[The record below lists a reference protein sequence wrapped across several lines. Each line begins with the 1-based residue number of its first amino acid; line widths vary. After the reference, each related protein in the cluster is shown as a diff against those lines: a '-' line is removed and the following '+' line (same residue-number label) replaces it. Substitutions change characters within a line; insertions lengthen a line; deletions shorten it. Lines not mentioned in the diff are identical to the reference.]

1 MEDTTARLT
10 ARTIHLLGTE
20 VMHLDEDEVRM
31 QTTTIGT
38 KEDRKTTLATIHQ
51 LQIED
56 EDHAHNLL
64 VKLQGTDHVP
74 LTRILLTG
82 VMEFLSS
89 G

>member
-1 MEDTTARLT
+1 MARLT
-10 ARTIHLLGTE
+10 ARTIHLPGTE

-38 KEDRKTTLATIHQ
+38 KGTTLATIHQ